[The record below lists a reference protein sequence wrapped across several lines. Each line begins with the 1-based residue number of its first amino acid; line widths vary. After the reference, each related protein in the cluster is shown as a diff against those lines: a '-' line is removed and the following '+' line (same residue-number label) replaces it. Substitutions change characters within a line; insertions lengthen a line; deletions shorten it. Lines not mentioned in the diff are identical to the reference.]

1 MRRLDIVEKI
11 RLIIREVAPD
21 AEIILFGSEA
31 RGEARKDSDFDILIL
46 ENADKITIA
55 RRKEITYPLYMFAYS
70 EGLDIQPLVR
80 TKTEWENRPFPTA
93 FLTTYH
99 PMAFIYDIS

>member
-1 MRRLDIVEKI
+1 MRRLEIVEKI
-11 RLIIREVAPD
+11 RLIIREVAPE

-31 RGEARKDSDFDILIL
+31 RGEARIDSDFDILIL
-46 ENADKITIA
+46 VDADKITIS

-70 EGLDIQPLVR
+70 EGVDIQPLVR

-93 FLTTYH
+93 FFNNVTSEGIHL
-99 PMAFIYDIS
+99 